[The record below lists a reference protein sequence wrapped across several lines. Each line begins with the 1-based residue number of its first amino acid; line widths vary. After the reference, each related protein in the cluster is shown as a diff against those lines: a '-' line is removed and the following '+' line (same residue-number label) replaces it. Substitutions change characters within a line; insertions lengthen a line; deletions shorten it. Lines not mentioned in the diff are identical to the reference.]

1 MNKRALRIFVLLHVI
16 GIFLFAF
23 GTFDGPWIRATCLE
37 VGTILL
43 LPSVL
48 VTFVF
53 FEPLRFLNF
62 LGDWAFFP
70 LFAALTTAMNY
81 AIWLGVAHLIRLF
94 RRKPS
99 AGLLSSRSADCT

>member
-1 MNKRALRIFVLLHVI
+1 VNKRALMIFVLLHVI

-23 GTFDGPWIRATCLE
+23 GTVDGPWIRATSLE

-62 LGDWAFFP
+62 LENWAFFP
-70 LFAALTTAMNY
+70 VFAALTTAMNY
-81 AIWLGVAHLIRLF
+81 AIWLGVAHLIRFF

-99 AGLLSSRSADCT
+99 ADRLLSKPADCT